1 VGASCHGAA
10 DLARAADLGLDYAL
24 LSPIMPKS
32 PHPGAPHLGWE
43 EFAALVEAA
52 RLPVYA
58 LGGLGPGDL
67 DQAIDRGGQGIAAI
81 RGLWS
86 A

>member
-1 VGASCHGAA
+1 VGASCHDAEE
-10 DLARAADLGLDYAL
+10 LARAADLGLDYAL
-24 LSPIMPKS
+24 LSPIRPKS

-43 EFAALVEAA
+43 EFAVLVADA

-58 LGGLGPGDL
+58 LGGLGPEDL

-81 RGLWS
+81 RGFWS
-86 A
+86 V